1 MNLKIDDH
9 NSKKASDV
17 NPFFEEVDL
26 ENDKKDSTQEFF
38 DDLVDAYNDGSYKEK
53 EYDYKSQKIADD
65 YADLAEKTY
74 VVTSKKIKK
83 ERKIRLRQGWW
94 VGVLILVLLI
104 AIMILFPAIPK
115 LIWQFILL
123 YVDERHRRY

>member
-104 AIMILFPAIPK
+104 VIMIVFPEIPK
-115 LIWQFILL
+115 FIWQFILL